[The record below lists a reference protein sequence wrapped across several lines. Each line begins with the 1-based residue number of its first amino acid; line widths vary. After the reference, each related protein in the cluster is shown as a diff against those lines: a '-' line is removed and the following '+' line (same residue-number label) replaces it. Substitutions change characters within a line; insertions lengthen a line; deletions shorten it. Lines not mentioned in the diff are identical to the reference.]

1 MQLVLDKGVFVMRC
15 PFCHYVDSKVL
26 DSRPTEDGQAIR
38 RRRECLDCHRRFT
51 SYERVEEIPV
61 WVVKKDGRRE
71 AFDRAKILRGLLTAC
86 EKRPISLQ
94 QLESA
99 VDRVERNVRDEASG
113 EIGTHVIGELVMQE
127 LRGLDAVAYVRFASV
142 YRQFTDI
149 EGFRQELERLIQ
161 AQRMQE

>member
-86 EKRPISLQ
+86 EKRPISLP